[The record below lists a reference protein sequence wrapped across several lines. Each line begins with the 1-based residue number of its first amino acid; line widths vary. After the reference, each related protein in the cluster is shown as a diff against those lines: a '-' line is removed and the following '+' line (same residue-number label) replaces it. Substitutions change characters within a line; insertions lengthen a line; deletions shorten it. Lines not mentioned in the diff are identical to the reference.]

1 MAEHKVK
8 GKFRLD
14 PSVFTSIGAYGFEYD
29 FSLDMG
35 DDGEPDTDDIRMA
48 IAYTLDI
55 IPESTDGRPTIVGE
69 AGLRAG
75 YQGDDDN

>member
-1 MAEHKVK
+1 MANYQVK

-14 PSVFTSIGAYGFEYD
+14 QGVVTSIGAYGFEYD
-29 FSLDMG
+29 FILNMD

-48 IAYTLDI
+48 IANTLDM

-75 YQGDDDN
+75 YSGDDE